1 MYLCISLFP
10 TWGMPTDSDIRW
22 YVLRCIYGK
31 EVELSES
38 IRTDFGVESFVPLEK
53 IRQKGRHGLF
63 QWVQRSALTGYVFLH
78 TDRDTLFGLVKRM
91 GNVRTMVRRNEQQ
104 LFEPVVII
112 DKAMMDFIRVS
123 GSSEQK
129 ALYLDPARLQL
140 KAGDR
145 VRVIGGTFVG
155 LEGYFV
161 QIGPKHEKR
170 VVIQLDTLIAVATT
184 AIPASLVEKI

>member
-1 MYLCISLFP
+1 
-10 TWGMPTDSDIRW
+10 MPTDSDIRW

-123 GSSEQK
+123 GSAEQK

-145 VRVIGGTFVG
+145 VRVMGGTFAG

-161 QIGPKHEKR
+161 QIGSKHEKR
-170 VVIQLDTLIAVATT
+170 VVVQLDNLIAVATT